1 MLLGIHVCL
10 DLMVFLES
18 NMGMITDG
26 WVIGVLGLGM
36 LLRVSYI
43 HLITERSRNLNAY
56 LTSLYLNVKKGVSSS
71 KEQNETPKSPPNAAI
86 LDNRIYLTHR
96 SNNCIIS
103 ATLVI
108 FSLSFPISRP
118 LSLST
123 PSIANQSAHPT
134 TLFPA
139 KIF

>member
-71 KEQNETPKSPPNAAI
+71 KEQNEAP
-86 LDNRIYLTHR
+86 
-96 SNNCIIS
+96 
-103 ATLVI
+103 
-108 FSLSFPISRP
+108 
-118 LSLST
+118 
-123 PSIANQSAHPT
+123 
-134 TLFPA
+134 
-139 KIF
+139 